1 MSKEY
6 HFGLIGYPIEHSLSP
21 VLHRAALQAAGK
33 PGDYQLIPV
42 MGLPQGSSQLFAVL
56 EKVRGGELDGINITV
71 PHKQNVLPFLDELS
85 TSARSTGAVNTI
97 FKRDG
102 ILVGENTDIAGFI
115 NDLKRIGIKQQ
126 TDQMAFVLGAGG
138 GARAV
143 IWGLLNSGWQVNIF
157 ARRPE
162 QGQQIV
168 DWFRRNSVNTGQSID
183 NRLSAFI
190 LNSRTVERM
199 IGEQTVHLIVNA
211 TPLGMT
217 SQLQGNAW
225 PDGVPF
231 PREAI
236 IYDLVYSPAQTELI
250 KHARQNGLLAFNG
263 LGMLVEQA
271 ALAFEIW
278 TGEPAPREA
287 MRLAV
292 KDWEM
297 ES

>member
-33 PGDYQLIPV
+33 PGDYQLMPV
-42 MGLPQGSSQLFAVL
+42 MGLPQGSSQLRTAL
-56 EKVRGGELDGINITV
+56 EKVRGGELDGVNITV
-71 PHKQNVLPFLDELS
+71 PHKQSVLPFLDALS
-85 TSARSTGAVNTI
+85 PSAQSVGAVNTI

-102 ILVGENTDIAGFI
+102 ILEGENTDIAGFI
-115 NDLKRIGIKQQ
+115 NDLARIGIKRQ
-126 TDQMAFVLGAGG
+126 TDQMAYVLGAGG

-143 IWGLLNSGWQVNIF
+143 VWGLLNSGWRVKIF

-168 DWFRRNSVNTGQSID
+168 DWFRRNSVNTGRLVD
-183 NRLSAFI
+183 NRLSAFL
-190 LNSRTVERM
+190 LNPKTVERM
-199 IGEQTVHLIVNA
+199 VGEETIHLIVNA

-217 SQLQGNAW
+217 SHPQGNAW

-250 KHARQNGLLAFNG
+250 KRARQNGLMAFNG

-287 MRLAV
+287 MRFAV